1 MTTWIIPLSFYSIV
15 PDIKEISLHSGS
27 PFLVSYV
34 KTALALQKENLG
46 PVLKFFEVSNFWKS
60 FNSSKI

>member
-27 PFLVSYV
+27 PFSVSYL

-46 PVLKFFEVSNFWKS
+46 PGVSPKVFRG
-60 FNSSKI
+60 F